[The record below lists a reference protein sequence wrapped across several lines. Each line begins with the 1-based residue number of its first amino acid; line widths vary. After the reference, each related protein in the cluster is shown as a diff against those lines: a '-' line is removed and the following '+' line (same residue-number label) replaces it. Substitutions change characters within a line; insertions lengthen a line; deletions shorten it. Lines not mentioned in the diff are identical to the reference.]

1 MYVYMRTI
9 NVTFEDGK
17 FKKLEK
23 VKDQSGLNWHDL
35 IMTLVDKKDKED

>member
-9 NVTFEDGK
+9 NVTFEDGE

-23 VKDQSGLNWHDL
+23 VKEELSNHRQL
-35 IMTLVDKKDKED
+35 KKEKKREQEPIR